1 MKRGL
6 GVLLLALSIS
16 WIDPYHD
23 EVSKGNERFHQKRYS
38 DSKKHYREASR
49 YAPNENERR
58 KLKFNEG
65 DTSYMTGDYENAITN
80 FSKSLRSED
89 REVQKK
95 AFFNM
100 GNSYLRMGRYKD
112 AIDAYISALRIDPN
126 YENAKKNLEFLMRE
140 KKQRDRKGKGG
151 ERGKNENDKENED
164 INRKKGDS
172 VDKTDRQD
180 RGRDKSGGM
189 SREQFRNI
197 LESMKKKPVRRK
209 KGGDDGTRM
218 LEKNW

>member
-1 MKRGL
+1 MKRSL
-6 GVLLLALSIS
+6 VVALLALSVS

-23 EVSKGNERFHQKRYS
+23 EVSKGNEKFHQKRYD

-49 YAPNENERR
+49 YAPNDNEKR

-65 DTSYMTGDYENAITN
+65 DVSYMTEDYENAIAN
-80 FSKSLRSED
+80 FSRSLRSED

-100 GNSYLRMGRYKD
+100 GNTYLRMGRYKD
-112 AIDAYISALRIDPN
+112 AIDAYISALKIDPS

-140 KKQRDRKGKGG
+140 KEQKERDSNGKG
-151 ERGKNENDKENED
+151 ERNDDKSGKGMH
-164 INRKKGDS
+164 RKKGDQAN
-172 VDKTDRQD
+172 RNREG
-180 RGRDKSGGM
+180 RGRDKSVGM

-209 KGGDDGTRM
+209 KGGGDGIRM
-218 LEKNW
+218 LDKNW

>member
-1 MKRGL
+1 MKRAL
-6 GVLLLALSIS
+6 GVAFLALSIS
-16 WIDPYHD
+16 WIDPFHD

-49 YAPNENERR
+49 YAPNDNERR

-65 DTSYMTGDYENAITN
+65 DVSYMTEDYENAIAN
-80 FSKSLRSED
+80 FSRSLRSED

-140 KKQRDRKGKGG
+140 KERKERDNNGEGKRDNDKDGKGI
-151 ERGKNENDKENED
+151 D
-164 INRKKGDS
+164 RKKGDR
-172 VDKTDRQD
+172 VNGNRED
-180 RGRDKSGGM
+180 RGRDKSGDM

-209 KGGDDGTRM
+209 KGGDDGIRM